1 MHSTTLNP
9 YFNNYTNSMEQE
21 LVESLV
27 IESIGVYGHSCYYL
41 PRTVTSED
49 QLLNEPSMVVFGTAL
64 PIAMYVKNVEGF
76 EGEGDFLSKFGL
88 QIRDSM
94 TLTVARRTFSQ
105 RVAAKRSDVLRP
117 REGDAVYFPLTGKLY
132 QIKFVEHEAVF
143 YQMGSLQTYDLK
155 VELFEYSNETFNTGI
170 KVIDTKYMRA
180 HQNIGNTAPE
190 DFDITTIDPLAQNE
204 VFEQEAP
211 AFVDFSES
219 NPFSEGQY

>member
-1 MHSTTLNP
+1 
-9 YFNNYTNSMEQE
+9 
-21 LVESLV
+21 
-27 IESIGVYGHSCYYL
+27 
-41 PRTVTSED
+41 
-49 QLLNEPSMVVFGTAL
+49 
-64 PIAMYVKNVEGF
+64 
-76 EGEGDFLSKFGL
+76 
-88 QIRDSM
+88 M

-105 RVAAKRSDVLRP
+105 RVAAKRSDVNRP

-211 AFVDFSES
+211 TFVDFSES

>member
-105 RVAAKRSDVLRP
+105 RVAAKRSDVNRP

-155 VELFEYSNETFNTGI
+155 VELFEYSNETFDTGI

-211 AFVDFSES
+211 TFVDFSES